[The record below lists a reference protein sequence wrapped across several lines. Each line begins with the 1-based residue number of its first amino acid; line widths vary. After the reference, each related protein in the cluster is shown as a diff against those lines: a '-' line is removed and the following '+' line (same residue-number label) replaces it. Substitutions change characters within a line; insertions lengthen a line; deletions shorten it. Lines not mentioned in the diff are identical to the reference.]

1 MVVEKYIKFIGNILK
16 QFVLYIESVFESKT
30 KSENGTNSSRNESN
44 FVKSY

>member
-1 MVVEKYIKFIGNILK
+1 MDLYGVVESFKESSCLI
-16 QFVLYIESVFESKT
+16 LYIESVFESKT